1 MWSLSPPSRS
11 PSLNALKNSQ
21 SILPTPT
28 PWGAQWPSTVA
39 LPTRAIPSPI
49 PPSRRAWVRGY
60 FPLGRCDNNHLHN
73 RGKTYSVPFF
83 LLNNLQLCG
92 CGLGSFW
99 FFPGPGCCQSCI
111 QVFWLNVR
119 LQFLPHANFLPSVS
133 SILCITQFTGAQ
145 FTGAQLSDIG
155 SDTWQRPPSM
165 LSLSS
170 RTPRSLDS
178 FFSSSHSQFLPAR
191 STKHSA
197 SVSAIVHAG
206 RTHDVPRVKR
216 HFSTSDVILKS
227 SSYVLQSRSRYTSLP
242 PMETYVSS
250 SLSRESLPADKG
262 KQKPATGPKPR
273 KGEYQNWAIVN
284 RLKS

>member
-1 MWSLSPPSRS
+1 MWSLSPPSR

-21 SILPTPT
+21 SFLPTPT

-60 FPLGRCDNNHLHN
+60 FPLGRYDNNHLHN

-99 FFPGPGCCQSCI
+99 FFPGPGCGQSCI

-145 FTGAQLSDIG
+145 LSDIG
-155 SDTWQRPPSM
+155 SDTWPP
-165 LSLSS
+165 
-170 RTPRSLDS
+170 
-178 FFSSSHSQFLPAR
+178 FLPAR

-206 RTHDVPRVKR
+206 HTHDVPRVKR

-227 SSYVLQSRSRYTSLP
+227 SSYVLQSRPRYTSP
-242 PMETYVSS
+242 PPKETYVSS

-284 RLKS
+284 KLKS